1 MSALR
6 AVPDLAGLDRGETVA
21 ALRRSMANLGAVVP
35 VDAGGADAAA
45 AGTDAG
51 AGNPNEPPGP
61 RGFGAVAEGSRR
73 SAAQNAAIDSG
84 LGRIAVPPGLTG
96 LLDGGLARGAISAID
111 AAGAVVAGI
120 LAEVTAAGGHVAL
133 IGMPDFAAVSILEH
147 GGDLNRVLAVPEP
160 GENPLEVVALL
171 ADGVDLVVVDLPR
184 TPSPSAVRPVA
195 ARLRSS
201 GCAVL
206 AVGEA
211 WPTARVR
218 VSSMITAVHGLGR
231 GHGRIRGVE
240 YRVSAVGGGRP
251 ERVVRWAVGECPAS
265 ESAAVP
271 GEALGE
277 APSASVGGVAR
288 LRKVD

>member
-35 VDAGGADAAA
+35 VVPVGAD
-45 AGTDAG
+45 G
-51 AGNPNEPPGP
+51 ADGADSG
-61 RGFGAVAEGSRR
+61 GFTAVAEGSRR
-73 SAAQNAAIDSG
+73 SAAQEATIDSG
-84 LGRIAVPPGLTG
+84 LGRLAVPSGLAG
-96 LLDGGLARGAISAID
+96 LLDGGLARGAISSVD

-120 LAEVTAAGGHVAL
+120 LAEVTATGGHVAL
-133 IGMPDFAAVSILEH
+133 VGMPDFAVMPILEH
-147 GGDLNRVLAVPEP
+147 GGDLARVLAVPEP
-160 GENPLEVVALL
+160 GDNSLEVIALL
-171 ADGVDLVVVDLPR
+171 ADGVDLVVAELAR
-184 TPSPSAVRPVA
+184 TPAPSAVRPVA

-251 ERVVRWAVGECPAS
+251 ERVVNWAVGECPAS
-265 ESAAVP
+265 ES
-271 GEALGE
+271 
-277 APSASVGGVAR
+277 SVGAVGMGDVAGMAGVAGTAAEEAVAGGPR